1 MTTAKGNRLKS
12 NDCPVY
18 IVGHSNEY
26 ILVGL
31 NPGYSAINNP
41 AEKIEARKSW
51 EHYLD
56 FYQYKFFKSF
66 DATGVSISLNKDRGS
81 MTYVQKHSSKK
92 FVFER

>member
-1 MTTAKGNRLKS
+1 MKAEYHFCINQPEEYRKKVDAISDLFHLSTAKGNRLKS

-31 NPGYSAINNP
+31 NPGYSAVNNP
-41 AEKIEARKSW
+41 IEEIEARKSW

-56 FYQYKFFKSF
+56 FYQYKLKY
-66 DATGVSISLNKDRGS
+66 VSVLE
-81 MTYVQKHSSKK
+81 Y
-92 FVFER
+92 